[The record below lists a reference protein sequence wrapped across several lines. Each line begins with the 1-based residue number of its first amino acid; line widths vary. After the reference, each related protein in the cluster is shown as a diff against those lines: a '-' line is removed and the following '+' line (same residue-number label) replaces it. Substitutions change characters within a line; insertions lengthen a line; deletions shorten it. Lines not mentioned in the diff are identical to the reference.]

1 MTRTAPDRRAWVEQ
15 IMGMPISV
23 HVRGAGARDAATAR
37 AVESVFADLRAADAM
52 FSTYREDSQIRRLQ
66 RGEIA
71 LDDCSTAVREVWL
84 LCGTALERTDG
95 AFDAWAAVPGSPG
108 TFDPTGLVKTWA
120 VTHAAG
126 HLRALTGLGFAL
138 GAGGDILV
146 QTGPD
151 QTPWQI
157 GIEDPRDISRVL
169 ATVPVADGGV
179 ATSGVAARGQHIL
192 DPRTGEPATELLSAT
207 VIGPSLLWAD
217 VFATAAVARGASA
230 VDWVKGLHGTSGLL
244 MLTDGTVHRW
254 SNAP

>member
-23 HVRGAGARDAATAR
+23 HVRGVGARDAATAR

-71 LDDCSTAVREVWL
+71 LADCSTAVREVWL

-120 VTHAAG
+120 VTHACLLYTSDAADD
-126 HLRALTGLGFAL
+126 LLCVDLG
-138 GAGGDILV
+138 
-146 QTGPD
+146 
-151 QTPWQI
+151 
-157 GIEDPRDISRVL
+157 
-169 ATVPVADGGV
+169 
-179 ATSGVAARGQHIL
+179 
-192 DPRTGEPATELLSAT
+192 
-207 VIGPSLLWAD
+207 
-217 VFATAAVARGASA
+217 
-230 VDWVKGLHGTSGLL
+230 
-244 MLTDGTVHRW
+244 
-254 SNAP
+254 